1 MGEDQLL
8 QLANTVLQT
17 DIGKKLLGETIN
29 ISEIQGRISNLTSTY
44 DIDLEALAETTLQEQ
59 TEILTQSNKTD
70 QTLSARERIR
80 SKTNQF
86 STDSKSL
93 ILKAKQELIAL
104 KAKLRSEIPIL
115 ETYTIN
121 GRLFDKNTGEVL
133 DGAKVQLG
141 VNNAAL
147 EIPNTP
153 LPVDSKL
160 ISNIPNFNFN
170 DMVYI
175 PIPGTST
182 RTDKQGNFSIKIK
195 VPIIPKNQK
204 TPLNLGLLYSRSGFL
219 PASSPII
226 NGDKTIK
233 SDLSASSLINIDKS
247 AEKISQTFN
256 DGIDKAQVLVKS
268 LALKPWDL
276 IISAKKISIAKV
288 VDTIKTKLI
297 PLVIG
302 MLIAFGISKLTES
315 NRKTCPTREEL
326 NSIVRRRNRTVRQ
339 LNQIYMAIA
348 ANTALALAFTALSKT
363 FMGVRLSLDSLPA
376 PQAIGVFP
384 AKDFGGLIFAQ
395 PYSFTAKLQHIN
407 DELGKLEE
415 QYDSISRSQLV
426 SLVFLVA
433 GATTV
438 VLLLQGIDKL
448 AQECAEEGGVAELEL
463 TVINQELLDLAEEQE
478 EDGNPIIK
486 STNGFILSVETDN
499 SNPVGTLKRRFAVGK
514 DTRGTTLI
522 KGEPSFSSNDQILI
536 DELVFYIQQNDLK
549 AY

>member
-29 ISEIQGRISNLTSTY
+29 ISEIQGRISTLTSTY
-44 DIDLEALAETTLQEQ
+44 DIDLEALSETTLQEQ
-59 TEILTQSNKTD
+59 TEILTQTNKTN
-70 QTLSARERIR
+70 QTLSARERINA
-80 SKTNQF
+80 KENQF

-93 ILKAKQELIAL
+93 ISKAKQELIGL

-147 EIPNTP
+147 ETSNIP

-175 PIPGTST
+175 PIPGNST

-219 PASSPII
+219 PSSSPII

-276 IISAKKISIAKV
+276 IISAKKLSIAKV

-315 NRKTCPTREEL
+315 NRKTCPTRGEL

-348 ANTALALAFTALSKT
+348 ANTALALAFNALSKT
-363 FMGVRLSLDSLPA
+363 FKGVRLSLDSLPA
-376 PQAIGVFP
+376 PQAIGIFP

-407 DELGKLEE
+407 DELEKLEE
-415 QYDSISRSQLV
+415 KYDSVSRSQLV

-448 AQECAEEGGVAELEL
+448 AQECAQEGGVAELEL

-486 STNGFILSVETDN
+486 NTNGFVLSVETDN

-514 DTRGTTLI
+514 DTRGITLI